1 MGSLKFSK
9 EFRERKPSLKE
20 LRDLSLCCTQGI
32 RWQEEELALTR
43 GAGNEPVLVG
53 SDLQGSQHGCELA
66 RKVGGSPWIILNF
79 TLMNPA
85 SRQNVLGKTGREGG

>member
-1 MGSLKFSK
+1 MGSPKFSK

-20 LRDLSLCCTQGI
+20 LRDLSLCCTQDI

-85 SRQNVLGKTGREGG
+85 SRRNVLGKTGREGG